1 MPKPLPISDLGR
13 DPEPDGAPRPEA
25 IRFYGTRWVD
35 HSGGYALRRVG
46 LGIAALLLAAAG
58 GLLEFLVFVSVG
70 AAWLRGLAALA
81 LALSSAMAF
90 VRTWSGYA
98 RPAGA
103 AGDEARVDESAFRSI
118 KVVGFVGVLVAY
130 ALRTATEAP
139 GERLRRMDYE
149 AALERHRRTIA
160 KRTRNPAR
168 RRPGKRGGKRRP

>member
-1 MPKPLPISDLGR
+1 MPKPLPIPDPGR
-13 DPEPDGAPRPEA
+13 DPESDDAPRPEA

-58 GLLEFLVFVSVG
+58 GLLEFLVFASVG

-98 RPAGA
+98 RPAG
-103 AGDEARVDESAFRSI
+103 DDARVDESAFRSI

-139 GERLRRMDYE
+139 GEKLRRMDYE

-160 KRTRNPAR
+160 KRSRNPAR
-168 RRPGKRGGKRRP
+168 RRGGRGGRRHP